1 MRLHDISRAAFKGV
15 TVNLMRSFLTMLG
28 IIIGVGAVVLMS
40 AVGQSMQGVIL
51 SQISSLGPK
60 SMVIFPGQQEGG
72 ASAVA
77 TGFDSLTFEDIRELE
92 QLKTVTAIAPAIF
105 VPQEVSYGRES
116 GNPRVVGVTE
126 TFFLNQ
132 NVTARTGRLIDEDDV
147 GGAKAVT
154 VMGPESVDKFFGS
167 TDPIGKRLKVG
178 DRHFTVIG
186 TANKIGSQF
195 FQSVDD
201 RIFIPLTLAKD
212 LTGQKYVNLITMQT
226 TGSFDL
232 AFDDVNELLRR
243 RHGINNPK
251 NDPTKD
257 DFIVRSAAQ
266 ASEILGSV
274 TLGLTLFITTV
285 ATISLIVGGIGIMNI
300 MLVSVSERTQEIGL
314 RKAIGATKRDI
325 LLQFLTE
332 AVVLTVIG
340 GIIGIVGGITLAWV
354 LSFIVRI
361 FLSTYIFAVSPTAT
375 VIAFVMA
382 FFTGLIFG
390 INPARK
396 AAALQ
401 PIEALRYE

>member
-1 MRLHDISRAAFKGV
+1 MRFPDILRAASKGV
-15 TVNLMRSFLTMLG
+15 TVNLLRSFLTMLG

-40 AVGQSMQGVIL
+40 AVGESMQGVIL

-116 GNPRVVGVTE
+116 GNPRVVGVTD

-147 GGAKAVT
+147 GGAKAVA
-154 VMGPESVDKFFGS
+154 VMGPESVEKFFGS
-167 TDPIGKRLKVG
+167 GDPLGKRLKIG
-178 DRHFTVIG
+178 DRHFTVVG

-201 RIFIPLTLAKD
+201 RIFIPLSLAKD
-212 LTGQKYVNLITMQT
+212 LTGQKYVNLITMQA

-232 AFDDVNELLRR
+232 AFDDVNALLRR
-243 RHGINNPK
+243 RHSINNPK
-251 NDPTKD
+251 NDPAKD

-314 RKAIGATKRDI
+314 RKAIGATRRDI

-340 GIIGIVGGITLAWV
+340 GIIGIVGGIALAWL

-361 FLSTYIFAVSPTAT
+361 FLSTYIFAVSPAAT
-375 VIAFVMA
+375 VVAFVMA
-382 FFTGLIFG
+382 FFTGLLFG